1 MSEPLI
7 CDVAIVGGGPAG
19 VAAALELRRRGVER
33 VVILEREEAAGG
45 VPRHCGHP
53 PFGMR
58 EFRRILAGPTYARK
72 LCQAALAA
80 GVDIRPQ
87 TAVTTLRPF
96 GELDVVTPTGPAEV
110 VARRVVLATGG
121 RESPRSARRVS
132 GDRPVGV
139 ITTGTLQQS
148 VYIEG
153 LKPFRRPV
161 VVGTELVSL
170 SSVLT
175 CRKAGIRP
183 VAVVENGS
191 RPTARRP
198 LDLFPRLLGI
208 PMHYCAE
215 IIDIR
220 GRSRVEAVTVRV
232 ADGSLRDIACDGV
245 LFTGRFVPEAALVR
259 LSHLRLDAGSGGP
272 EIDQF
277 GRCSDPSYF
286 AAGNLLRPI
295 ETAGWSYCEGR
306 CIGGFVADD
315 LEGRLIAATRS
326 AAIERGPGVKLVVPQ
341 QFALPSLQ
349 AGLRHLQL
357 RAEAATAGL
366 LTVRRD
372 GVPVWQKRMSVLP
385 ERRILVPLSVLEE
398 SRDAHVFSVGFQQG

>member
-1 MSEPLI
+1 MSERLI

-19 VAAALELRRRGVER
+19 VAAALELRRRGVKR

-58 EFRRILAGPTYARK
+58 EFCRILTGPAYARK

-80 GVDIRPQ
+80 GVDVRPH

-96 GELDVVTPTGPAEV
+96 GELDVATPAGPAEI

-170 SSVLT
+170 SADPDMPQGRHS
-175 CRKAGIRP
+175 
-183 VAVVENGS
+183 S
-191 RPTARRP
+191 RRR
-198 LDLFPRLLGI
+198 RR
-208 PMHYCAE
+208 E
-215 IIDIR
+215 R
-220 GRSRVEAVTVRV
+220 GA
-232 ADGSLRDIACDGV
+232 ADGA
-245 LFTGRFVPEAALVR
+245 TPARFV
-259 LSHLRLDAGSGGP
+259 
-272 EIDQF
+272 
-277 GRCSDPSYF
+277 
-286 AAGNLLRPI
+286 
-295 ETAGWSYCEGR
+295 
-306 CIGGFVADD
+306 
-315 LEGRLIAATRS
+315 S
-326 AAIERGPGVKLVVPQ
+326 AASRHPH
-341 QFALPSLQ
+341 AL
-349 AGLRHLQL
+349 R
-357 RAEAATAGL
+357 
-366 LTVRRD
+366 RRD
-372 GVPVWQKRMSVLP
+372 HR
-385 ERRILVPLSVLEE
+385 
-398 SRDAHVFSVGFQQG
+398 H